1 MEVGASITEN
11 WFTKEIIMLR
21 KMKMGILLFNI
32 MFLLNAC
39 SVVIK
44 EGGPAKP
51 VPLPPKV
58 ER

>member
-1 MEVGASITEN
+1 MP
-11 WFTKEIIMLR
+11 R